1 MDFTSREIIFEI
13 ENVCNWNLETHKTVY
28 PPRED
33 TYLLANAILKMKK
46 HQGLALEIGCGS
58 GALSMLLASLGWEVM
73 AYDVN
78 PYAVACARGNVKK
91 YGFEDTVKIEE
102 GGITENIKISDK
114 IDLIVWNLPYLDPVG
129 DDENKLEYIEEAAY
143 LDIENGGW
151 SRRLIDTLEMSK
163 ISNECLVMLL
173 FRTLPESNSYPS
185 LWNERGWSGRRIT
198 EELIGDEKLEVYA
211 FWRPGKN
218 SSPIVIEEC
227 RSTMDEVKKIK
238 KGDWGRIM
246 TKRQTRGRGRRGDK
260 WQSDE
265 GDMLATWNISKSH
278 LEKVSPGILQITAG
292 ASIAAILK
300 IGLKW
305 PNDLMSNDFR
315 KMGGVV
321 IESDSGNDYLRV
333 GVGVNK
339 RSNLIDDSFSSSGW
353 IETLG
358 EVKNIDIYN
367 MADISLSSSFE
378 EHNLL
383 PDISTQEMIE
393 KSWKAL
399 SEIISRGVSV
409 MHGNNDVCRI
419 VGISEKGE
427 LEILGNNR
435 VRYIDDLENIEWKYH
450 IN

>member
-1 MDFTSREIIFEI
+1 
-13 ENVCNWNLETHKTVY
+13 
-28 PPRED
+28 
-33 TYLLANAILKMKK
+33 
-46 HQGLALEIGCGS
+46 
-58 GALSMLLASLGWEVM
+58 MLLASLGWEVM

-143 LDIENGGW
+143 LDIESGGW

-227 RSTMDEVKKIK
+227 QSTMDEVKKIK
-238 KGDWGRIM
+238 KGDWTRIM
-246 TKRQTRGRGRRGDK
+246 TKKQTRGRGRRGDK
-260 WQSDE
+260 WQSEE
-265 GDMLATWNISKSH
+265 GDMLATWNISKSN
-278 LEKVSPGILQITAG
+278 LENVSPGILQITAG

-305 PNDLMSNDFR
+305 PNALMSNDFR
-315 KMGGVV
+315 KMGGIV

-333 GVGVNK
+333 GVGINK
-339 RSNLIDDSFSSSGW
+339 R
-353 IETLG
+353 T
-358 EVKNIDIYN
+358 K
-367 MADISLSSSFE
+367 
-378 EHNLL
+378 
-383 PDISTQEMIE
+383 
-393 KSWKAL
+393 
-399 SEIISRGVSV
+399 
-409 MHGNNDVCRI
+409 
-419 VGISEKGE
+419 
-427 LEILGNNR
+427 
-435 VRYIDDLENIEWKYH
+435 
-450 IN
+450 